1 MISMLS
7 AWLIAY
13 TACWSGARMM
23 GQGRMKSASSAIF
36 PSSIFAIL
44 FYLNRMIHF
53 DVLLSM
59 SFIIISFIYLIVLSK
74 YKWIPSVISTL
85 FSLNICVSG
94 QLSILVFQLDGYEKL
109 LVGIILYGISCILW
123 NKNSSV
129 FKEQIVVTNE
139 QKKDLKGIMWYLFLG
154 PIILFVWNIYVLF
167 NSYLWNC
174 YILLFDL
181 IFLILVYFMLYRLM
195 KEMQE
200 HIENLMDKQ
209 YQKEVFN
216 FMQVIRSQRHDFNFH
231 MQTVYGMLEKEQYL
245 ECQNYIHSMLSIVQS
260 SNDILPIE
268 NPAISALLNT
278 FQEIAHQKGLKLE
291 VEIHD
296 NLSNLPCTVY
306 EINTVL
312 GNLIQNAIDELERN
326 TEGSRIIHV
335 LIIKRGN
342 NNMIKVSNYCHKSVE
357 EMKDIFTP
365 GYTTKPKHE
374 GLGLSNASKMVEK
387 YNGVVYPEFE
397 DHMIHMIARIPM
409 KY

>member
-36 PSSIFAIL
+36 PASIFAIL
-44 FYLNRMIHF
+44 FYLDRMIHF

-59 SFIIISFIYLIVLSK
+59 SYIIISFIYLIVLSK

-85 FSLNICVSG
+85 FSLNICLSG
-94 QLSILVFQLDGYEKL
+94 QLSILVFQLDGYQQL

-167 NSYLWNC
+167 NSYLWNF

-181 IFLILVYFMLYRLM
+181 IFLIHVYFMLYRLM
-195 KEMQE
+195 KEMME

-231 MQTVYGMLEKEQYL
+231 MQTVYGMLEKEQYQ

-312 GNLIQNAIDELERN
+312 GNLIQNAIDELERD

-387 YNGVVYPEFE
+387 YNGIVYPEFE

>member
-1 MISMLS
+1 ML
-7 AWLIAY
+7 
-13 TACWSGARMM
+13 
-23 GQGRMKSASSAIF
+23 
-36 PSSIFAIL
+36 
-44 FYLNRMIHF
+44 HF

>member
-1 MISMLS
+1 
-7 AWLIAY
+7 
-13 TACWSGARMM
+13 
-23 GQGRMKSASSAIF
+23 
-36 PSSIFAIL
+36 
-44 FYLNRMIHF
+44 
-53 DVLLSM
+53 
-59 SFIIISFIYLIVLSK
+59 
-74 YKWIPSVISTL
+74 
-85 FSLNICVSG
+85 
-94 QLSILVFQLDGYEKL
+94 
-109 LVGIILYGISCILW
+109 
-123 NKNSSV
+123 
-129 FKEQIVVTNE
+129 
-139 QKKDLKGIMWYLFLG
+139 
-154 PIILFVWNIYVLF
+154 
-167 NSYLWNC
+167 
-174 YILLFDL
+174 
-181 IFLILVYFMLYRLM
+181 
-195 KEMQE
+195 
-200 HIENLMDKQ
+200 
-209 YQKEVFN
+209 
-216 FMQVIRSQRHDFNFH
+216 
-231 MQTVYGMLEKEQYL
+231 
-245 ECQNYIHSMLSIVQS
+245 MLSIVQS

-312 GNLIQNAIDELERN
+312 GNLIQNAIDELERD

-374 GLGLSNASKMVEK
+374 GLGLLNASKMVEK
-387 YNGVVYPEFE
+387 YNGIVYPEFE